1 VHRNWLFMGISA
13 IMVGVQILIV
23 FEGGRAF
30 PAVPLTGVQWGIS
43 VGLALLTLPLGA
55 LIRCIPNGPL
65 EKAANRLR
73 GKKRAETPPISAAF
87 GKVWSG
93 MGSMWKEK
101 MQQKQE
107 TGQQPRR

>member
-1 VHRNWLFMGISA
+1 VHRNWLFMGIST

-30 PAVPLTGVQWGIS
+30 PTVPLTGVQWGIS
-43 VGLALLTLPLGA
+43 VGLALFTLPLGA

-73 GKKRAETPPISAAF
+73 GKKRAETPPISAAPLSQVVNLPSRLF
-87 GKVWSG
+87 GP
-93 MGSMWKEK
+93 
-101 MQQKQE
+101 QE
-107 TGQQPRR
+107 TRVRKTAK